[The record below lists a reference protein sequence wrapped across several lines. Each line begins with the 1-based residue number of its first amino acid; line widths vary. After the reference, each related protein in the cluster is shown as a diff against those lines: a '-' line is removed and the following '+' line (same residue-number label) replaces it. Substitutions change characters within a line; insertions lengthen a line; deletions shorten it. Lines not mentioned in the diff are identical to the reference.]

1 MEPQPAERRRQRQ
14 RHEARTTILEAAEG
28 LLMRS
33 GYDGFSM
40 RRLAER
46 CGYTTPTIYHYFRD
60 KNGLI
65 DAILEPRFQELLE
78 RMRRVPQGED
88 PVENWRQMTLA
99 FIAFAQ
105 QNPTHYR
112 LLMTPRENREPAPV
126 AEQLVELMGRPFSEL
141 EASGRLIPSDGEAAR
156 QALWAMVH
164 GLISLTTTLPNVE
177 WSGSLIDTVVAVLQR
192 GLVREPGARS

>member
-1 MEPQPAERRRQRQ
+1 MEPEPAEQRRQRQ
-14 RHEARTTILEAAEG
+14 RQEARTTIVEAGEE
-28 LLMRS
+28 LLARD

-40 RRLAER
+40 RRLAQR
-46 CGYTTPTIYHYFRD
+46 CGYSTPTIYHYFRD
-60 KNGLI
+60 KKGLI

-112 LLMTPRENREPAPV
+112 LLMTPRESHEPAPV
-126 AEQLVELMGRPFSEL
+126 AQQLIELLGRPFSEL
-141 EASGRLIPSDGEAAR
+141 EASGRLIPSDGDGAR
-156 QALWAMVH
+156 QAAWAMVH
-164 GLISLTTTLPNVE
+164 GLISLTTTLPDLE
-177 WSGSLIDTVVAVLQR
+177 WSGSLIDTVVEVLHR
-192 GLVREPGARS
+192 GLVREPGAAS